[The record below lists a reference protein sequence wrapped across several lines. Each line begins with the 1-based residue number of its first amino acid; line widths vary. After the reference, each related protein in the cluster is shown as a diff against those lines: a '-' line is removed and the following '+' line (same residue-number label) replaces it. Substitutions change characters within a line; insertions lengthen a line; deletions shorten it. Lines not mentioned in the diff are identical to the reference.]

1 LRLVGDHFEGE
12 GVIIN
17 SSIAEGQEED
27 SGEELSADQKVQ
39 DQRGAEAMQTL
50 RTLLLPEAS
59 IS

>member
-1 LRLVGDHFEGE
+1 LRLVGDYFEGE
-12 GVIIN
+12 GVIICP
-17 SSIAEGQEED
+17 SIAEGQEED

-50 RTLLLPEAS
+50 RALLLPEAS